1 MNAFIGEQVISILRD
16 NSFEKEADQLEQLLS
31 EIVSDEENLKKVAI
45 ETIVGCCQ
53 IQAYGN
59 LNIKT
64 INGWKWNS
72 MLEKLRKYAMRKSEN
87 K

>member
-1 MNAFIGEQVISILRD
+1 MNAFIGKQIIFVLRD
-16 NSFEKEADQLEQLLS
+16 NLFEKEADQLEQLLS
-31 EIVSDEENLKKVAI
+31 EIVSDDESLKKVAI
-45 ETIVGCCQ
+45 ETIVGYCQ

-72 MLEKLRKYAMRKSEN
+72 MLEKLRKYAIRKSEN